1 MAARSRSPSRVDA
14 APRVKAPTLT
24 TRDAKLLSFAYS
36 ASNVSWNRFCN
47 MWLLKCGFS
56 PREVGLMKSLS
67 LIGKLVAQPLWA
79 AVADAGSPPDVLAA
93 SVVASCVA
101 LECLRRGTR
110 SAFAAADTAA
120 APRRG
125 VGAVALLRV
134 FRSAASAASPVADA
148 MVLSLARDGGEAWG
162 RQRFWGSASWGLGSV
177 VVGAL
182 IDRVGLEAG
191 LFGANYVVTA
201 CLVAVLVLR
210 LRPRWPRRDPGG
222 AAAGGDAEAGL
233 RGEGG
238 AADRNAEESRASAKA
253 RAPRNA
259 AAVAARGLVALR
271 RSPPLRLAL
280 ASGVGFGCC
289 VVVVDSILYMQLEAE
304 LGVSRTALNPNR
316 FKIRFNVSVP
326 ERFFG
331 GSLSLSPVVGELRGA
346 FKPAGPRKRGKTSSI

>member
-120 APRRG
+120 APG
-125 VGAVALLRV
+125 PPPEACVGK
-134 FRSAASAASPVADA
+134 
-148 MVLSLARDGGEAWG
+148 
-162 RQRFWGSASWGLGSV
+162 
-177 VVGAL
+177 
-182 IDRVGLEAG
+182 
-191 LFGANYVVTA
+191 
-201 CLVAVLVLR
+201 
-210 LRPRWPRRDPGG
+210 
-222 AAAGGDAEAGL
+222 
-233 RGEGG
+233 
-238 AADRNAEESRASAKA
+238 KA
-253 RAPRNA
+253 I
-259 AAVAARGLVALR
+259 
-271 RSPPLRLAL
+271 
-280 ASGVGFGCC
+280 C
-289 VVVVDSILYMQLEAE
+289 VVVDGATYSGKPKKCAAAPCLAPFFFW
-304 LGVSRTALNPNR
+304 T
-316 FKIRFNVSVP
+316 VP
-326 ERFFG
+326 
-331 GSLSLSPVVGELRGA
+331 S
-346 FKPAGPRKRGKTSSI
+346 KTTF